1 MTSSCFDVYV
11 GSSLQLTSG
20 FNHIITIFGQSTSD
34 SKSFSVYSY
43 LSQSQIQIGNFITLQ
58 SMTKLPTLEL
68 MVYSTSEAVEGI
80 IRNATISLFDSS
92 FQTNMTILGND
103 LTFQGISKI
112 FGNFDVQ
119 VVGTFLLNQN
129 RSDATLSVL
138 GEFLNE
144 FKAYVTN
151 ILNDLIEGE
160 VNDILIRRNI
170 SSEGIDNAIKWRDD
184 LDQHLKTHY
193 KQMLESQEQL
203 VQANQTYQSSETELN
218 NIIERIDNVIDSI
231 QNYSDLFQE
240 YNISSD
246 LCIGHVCNKTCLP
259 GVNCSLCSMLSLLDI
274 SYLCNMPGNSTQS
287 NVEEIPIIQ
296 WQYNESC
303 RDCWKVTWYQSFL
316 ISQEKCC
323 VMTSTPYTKQYTI
336 KIPKGIPIKEGV
348 CNISSYNESTTTA
361 CCHSQNCMYS
371 VDNLKCILDSIICQ
385 QEQLE
390 LLQQLDIDVNESLS
404 LVYDDY
410 VSTKE
415 KFEQAKI
422 NLVTMNLKKT
432 SLEEQYFLL
441 RAALRSAND
450 SVNTK
455 IQGNISLY
463 EETQFFQEL
472 VDIKMSSSNIIEVT
486 NVSFNL
492 QFTTMT
498 PTTFPVLVEYKVPHL
513 GQRFT
518 LNTTLNI
525 MKHKNLIGREM
536 SIAIMESYFVNQNKT
551 NQSIKVSSTADE
563 LCNDTIHIREYIQ
576 QLLYSINASYGALND
591 SLAITENTSAL
602 VKSLVSTTISSI
614 ENFPENN
621 DINEQAQIYYRLFND
636 SERFIQEYGTVVK
649 KLSFPFW
656 QSGMEYLHVN
666 ASRIEPFGC
675 SSFSECLQAV
685 VKLAE
690 IISKTI
696 GIPDKFI
703 NLADELPKVGYDKNL
718 SYGEAQR
725 ILSEFQTVVNSF
737 SACNDP
743 PIARIK
749 LQQSSVDILVN
760 RTVHLSCEA
769 KSVLPVRFHWMKDNV
784 ILPNVYSNSLVFKN
798 VQLFDSGQY
807 SCIAS
812 NDAGSTTS
820 KAIIITIHTML
831 ELSVSPPSVMYIY
844 EDYANGVDLV
854 CDANSSPQ
862 PGWKWFYKQNIE
874 DKWQVKEGIQSNVY
888 TLLQPKQSDEGWYQ
902 CMAYNVLENI
912 TSDPMYLHVLSPVVV
927 TRVEYT
933 GILHFTLTP
942 KINID
947 YLELTRSIS
956 EVLKSHINTS
966 NVISFVGNQVTT
978 LTFPKQ
984 LVFSFKLQTF
994 QVQYNSLQNIFTKLH
1009 PVLLQLESNKNKLI
1023 TLLQRDSV
1031 LQFTI
1036 QSRPQNATI
1045 KSFQVGYR
1053 TFNCPSGYELHS
1065 DRIVCSK

>member
-1 MTSSCFDVYV
+1 MTSSCFNVYV
-11 GSSLQLTSG
+11 GHSLQLTSG
-20 FNHIITIFGQSTSD
+20 FNHIITVFGQSTSD
-34 SKSFSVYSY
+34 SKSFGVYSY
-43 LSQSQIQIGNFITLQ
+43 LSQSQVQIGNFITLK
-58 SMTKLPTLEL
+58 SMTEIPTLEL
-68 MVYSTSEAVEGI
+68 IVYSTSDAVEGI
-80 IRNATISLFDSS
+80 IHNATISLFDSA
-92 FQTNMTILGND
+92 FQTNMKIFGND
-103 LTFQGISKI
+103 LTFEGISTI
-112 FGNFDVQ
+112 FGNFDVY
-119 VVGTFLLNQN
+119 VVGSFLLNQSH
-129 RSDATLSVL
+129 SDATLTVI
-138 GEFLNE
+138 GEFLSE

-151 ILNDLIEGE
+151 ILNELIEGE
-160 VNDILIRRNI
+160 VKDVLVRRNI
-170 SSEGIDNAIKWRDD
+170 SAEGISSAIKWRDD
-184 LDQHLKTHY
+184 LDQHLESHY
-193 KQMLESQEQL
+193 KEMLESQEQL
-203 VQANQTYQSSETELN
+203 VQANLTYQSLETELN
-218 NIIERIDNVIDSI
+218 KIIDRIDNVTKGI
-231 QNYSDLFQE
+231 QNYSDLFHE

-246 LCIGHVCNKTCLP
+246 LCIGYVCNKSCLP
-259 GVNCSLCSMLSLLDI
+259 GISCSPCSTLSLLDI
-274 SYLCNMPGNSTQS
+274 SYLCRMPRNSTQS
-287 NVEEIPIIQ
+287 NVKEIPIIQ
-296 WQYNESC
+296 WEYKKSC
-303 RDCWKVTWYQSFL
+303 RDCWKVTWYLSFL

-323 VMTSTPYTKQYTI
+323 VMKSTPYTKHYTI
-336 KIPKGIPIKEGV
+336 KIQKDMLIKEDI
-348 CNISSYNESTTTA
+348 CNISSYNESTTSA
-361 CCHSQNCMYS
+361 CCHSQNCLYS
-371 VDNLKCILDSIICQ
+371 LDNIKCVLDSIICQ

-404 LVYDDY
+404 LIYEDY
-410 VSTKE
+410 ISTKE

-422 NLVTMNLKKT
+422 KLVRMNLKKT

-441 RAALRSAND
+441 KAALRSAND

-455 IQGNISLY
+455 IQGNLSLY

-498 PTTFPVLVEYKVPHL
+498 PKTIPVLIEYKVLHL
-513 GQRFT
+513 RQRFT

-525 MKHKNLIGREM
+525 FKHKNLIGREM
-536 SIAIMESYFVNQNKT
+536 SIAIMESYFVNQKKN

-576 QLLYSINASYGALND
+576 QLLYSINASYAALNE

-602 VKSLVSTTISSI
+602 VESLVSTTISSI
-614 ENFPENN
+614 ENFPDND
-621 DINEQAQIYYRLFND
+621 DINEQAQPYYQLFND
-636 SERFIQEYGTVVK
+636 SKQFTQEYATVVK

-656 QSGMEYLHVN
+656 QSGMEHLHVN
-666 ASRIEPFGC
+666 VSRIEPFGC

-718 SYGEAQR
+718 SYREAHR
-725 ILSEFQTVVNSF
+725 ILSEFQTAVNSF
-737 SACNDP
+737 SSCNDP

-749 LQQSSVDILVN
+749 PQQSSVDILVN

-784 ILPNVYSNSLVFKN
+784 ILPNVHSNSLILKN
-798 VQLFDSGQY
+798 VQLFDSAQY

-820 KAIIITIHTML
+820 KAIIINIHTML
-831 ELSVSPPSVMYIY
+831 ELSVSLPSVMYTY
-844 EDYANGVDLV
+844 KDYANGVDLV
-854 CDANSSPQ
+854 CESNSSPQ
-862 PGWKWFYKQNIE
+862 PGWKWFYKQKIE
-874 DKWQVKEGIQSNVY
+874 DEWQVKEGIQSNVY
-888 TLLQPKQSDEGWYQ
+888 TLLQPKQTDEGWYQ
-902 CMAYNVLENI
+902 CMAYNVLENK

-933 GILHFTLTP
+933 AILHFTLTP
-942 KINID
+942 KIDFD

-1009 PVLLQLESNKNKLI
+1009 PVILQLESIKNKLI
-1023 TLLQRDSV
+1023 TLLQRGSI

-1065 DRIVCSK
+1065 DHIVCSK